1 MRDLLVFGLVFGL
14 LPFIFK
20 RPAIGVLMFVWVSLM
35 NPHRL
40 AYGMAYDFPF
50 AAVIAA
56 VTMLALVLNY
66 RSRRLPFTLL
76 TAMLM
81 VFIFWAT
88 LTSFTALNPD
98 LSWKEWTRV
107 MKTLFMA
114 IVAMYV
120 LSGRKDVESLTWVLG
135 LSLAFYGVKGGLFTI
150 LSGGKSHVLGPEGS
164 YITDNNALALAL
176 VMTLPIVWYLR
187 LHAPRKWLR
196 WSMTGVAVLTII
208 SAAGSYSRG
217 ALLAGGAMLFSLW
230 LKSQHKMRTGVG
242 LLLLVPLIFLVMPD
256 QWFNRMSSIQN
267 YQEDSSALGRINAW
281 HFAVNVATSRFM
293 GGGFDTFTRDLFYTY
308 APEPLNYHVAHS
320 IYFQVLGEHGFV
332 GLALFLIL
340 MLCAWRSGS
349 RIIKVCKGDSEM
361 KWAADLAAMTQVSI
375 VGYAVGG
382 AFLSLA
388 YYDLYY
394 NLIAVLVLLE
404 KVIADRKPVPAFAER
419 PERRDVPQQMARA
432 P

>member
-1 MRDLLVFGLVFGL
+1 MRDLLIFAVVFGL

-20 RPAIGVLMFVWVSLM
+20 RPAIGVLMFAWISLM

-40 AYGMAYDFPF
+40 AYGAAYDFPF

-56 VTMLALVLNY
+56 VTLLALVLAY
-66 RSRRLPFTLL
+66 RSRRFPLTLL
-76 TAMLM
+76 TGMLLI
-81 VFIFWAT
+81 FIFWAT
-88 LTSFTALNPD
+88 LTSFTAINPD

-120 LSGRKDVESLTWVLG
+120 LTDKKDLTELAWVVG
-135 LSLAFYGVKGGLFTI
+135 LSLAFYGVKGGLFTV

-176 VMTLPIVWYLR
+176 VMTLPIMWYLR
-187 LHAPRKWLR
+187 MHAPRKWMR
-196 WSMTGVAVLTII
+196 VSMTGVAILTVI

-217 ALLAGGAMLFSLW
+217 ALLAGGAMLFFLW
-230 LKSQHKMRTGVG
+230 LKSQQKMRTGFG

-256 QWFNRMSSIQN
+256 QWFSRMNSIQD

-281 HFAVNVATSRFM
+281 YFAVNVATSRFM
-293 GGGFDTFTRDLFYTY
+293 GGGFDIFTRDMFFQY

-332 GLALFLIL
+332 GLALFLL
-340 MLCAWRSGS
+340 VLLCAWRSGS
-349 RIIKVCKGDSEM
+349 RTLKACKGEPEM
-361 KWAADLAAMTQVSI
+361 KWAADLASMTQVSLI
-375 VGYAVGG
+375 GYVVGG

-394 NLIAVLVLLE
+394 NLIAILVILE
-404 KVIADRKPVPAFAER
+404 KIIGDRKPVALFS
-419 PERRDVPQQMARA
+419 RRSDPNELPYQAHKT
-432 P
+432 

>member
-1 MRDLLVFGLVFGL
+1 MRDLLIFAAVFGL

-20 RPAIGVLMFVWVSLM
+20 RPAIGVLMFAWISLM

-40 AYGMAYDFPF
+40 AYGAAYDFPF

-56 VTMLALVLNY
+56 VTLLALVIAY
-66 RSRRLPFTLL
+66 RSRRFPLTLL
-76 TAMLM
+76 TGMLLI
-81 VFIFWAT
+81 FIFWTT
-88 LTSFTALNPD
+88 LTSFTAINPD

-107 MKTLFMA
+107 MKTMFMA

-120 LSGRKDVESLTWVLG
+120 LTEKKDLNALAWVVA

-176 VMTLPIVWYLR
+176 VMTLPLLWYLR
-187 LHAPRKWLR
+187 MHAPRKWMR
-196 WSMTGVAVLTII
+196 VSMTVAALLTVI

-217 ALLAGGAMLFSLW
+217 ALLAGGAMLFFLW
-230 LKSQHKMRTGVG
+230 LKSHQKVRTGFG
-242 LLLLVPLIFLVMPD
+242 LLLLVPVIFLVMPE
-256 QWFNRMSSIQN
+256 QWFSRMNSIQD
-267 YQEDSSALGRINAW
+267 YQGDSSALGRINAW
-281 HFAVNVATSRFM
+281 YFAVNVATSRFM
-293 GGGFDTFTRDLFYTY
+293 GGGFDIFTRDMFFQF

-332 GLALFLIL
+332 GLALFVLL
-340 MLCAWRSGS
+340 LLCAWRSGS
-349 RIIKVCKGDSEM
+349 RTIKACKGDSDM
-361 KWAADLAAMTQVSI
+361 KWASDLAAMTQVSLI
-375 VGYAVGG
+375 GYVVGG

-394 NLIAVLVLLE
+394 NLIAVLVVLE
-404 KVIADRKPVPAFAER
+404 KIIGDRKPVAAFAN
-419 PERRDVPQQMARA
+419 RDVTELSYQAHKT
-432 P
+432 